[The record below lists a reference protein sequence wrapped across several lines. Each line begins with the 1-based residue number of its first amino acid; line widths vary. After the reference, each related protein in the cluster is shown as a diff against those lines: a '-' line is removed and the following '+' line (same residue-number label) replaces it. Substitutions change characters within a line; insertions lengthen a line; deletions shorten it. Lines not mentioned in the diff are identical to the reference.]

1 MQTIYFEDGEC
12 KFCGRKL
19 KRKKLIFNI
28 GNTEMKID
36 QELERC
42 TCQSATNYW
51 KLQDEKAER
60 IKKEK
65 EEWMKQDRIRK
76 LYEYSKIN
84 PRLKGY
90 MFENFR
96 TEELNRKAL
105 VKAKDYADQVL
116 FKKSKSL
123 IITGNVGT
131 GKTHLASSI
140 ANYLIK
146 NEVRVIF
153 GTLINLLGE
162 VKDTYKNDAKTE
174 SNIIERY
181 SKVPLLI
188 IDDLGKEKPSEWTLE
203 KLFTIINNRYENNL
217 PIVITTNYNR
227 DQLRERLA
235 NNQNYIIADSIISR
249 LYQMCSGISL
259 KGSDK
264 RKKLV

>member
-42 TCQSATNYW
+42 TCESAKNYW
-51 KLQDEKAER
+51 KLQDEKAEK
-60 IKKEK
+60 IKQER
-65 EEWMKQDRIRK
+65 EECMRQNKIRK

-90 MFENFR
+90 MFDNFR
-96 TEELNRKAL
+96 TDQTNERAFRKA
-105 VKAKDYADQVL
+105 KKFANEVL
-116 FKKSKSL
+116 LRKSKSL

-131 GKTHLASSI
+131 GKTHIAASI
-140 ANYLIK
+140 ANYLIQ

-162 VKDTYKNDAKTE
+162 VKDTYKNDGKTE
-174 SNIIERY
+174 SDIIEKY

-217 PIVITTNYNR
+217 PVVITTNYNR
-227 DQLRERLA
+227 EQLRERLA

-249 LYQMCSGISL
+249 LYQMCAGINL
-259 KGSDK
+259 VGSDK